1 MVSSSYV
8 VDMPSISSLKQV
20 SDSESAS
27 PRQERPKVHATRGGV
42 LYVDVQELFE
52 SKAGQRAL
60 EKAEKLEARLRQLS
74 R

>member
-1 MVSSSYV
+1 MH
-8 VDMPSISSLKQV
+8 SIASPKHM
-20 SDSESAS
+20 SDRKSTPA

-52 SKAGQRAL
+52 SAAGQRAL
-60 EKAEKLEARLRQLS
+60 AKAEKLEARLRQRS